1 LSLARAPDAQ
11 PLWPDPAAP
20 IAEAVLKSA
29 VRHPLIYRKRVATV
43 SREARPGDWV
53 AVYAPNSELPGGET
67 RLLGYG
73 LYNPRSEIA
82 IRMIRWGDQLPDE
95 PFWRQ
100 QLRSA
105 VALRSDLLQL
115 DRHTTA
121 YRVLHAEGDGVP
133 GFVVD
138 RYADVL
144 SGEVFSWG
152 LWQRSQR
159 IIESLADLLGTQHFI
174 LRTAPKLVSQE
185 GFDAPT
191 FRSEHCPPRVTITE
205 FGTRFRVDLADAAH
219 KTGFFC
225 DQRDN
230 RFRLAQHVAGRS
242 VLDLCCYT
250 GGFAVQAKKLGGAAE
265 VIGVDLDQEPL
276 TLAQENAHL
285 NQVRVRFVQADVFP
299 YMRDLVRGGRT
310 FDVVVLDPPKLI
322 YSRAEIASG
331 TRAHYDLN
339 RLAMQLV
346 RPGGFM
352 LTCSCAGLLSEE
364 EFLRLLRAAA
374 RNIVRDERP
383 DAAAPPMGRQLR
395 ILARSGAGP
404 DHPVSGRCPEGEYL
418 KAVWLTLD
426 DGA

>member
-1 LSLARAPDAQ
+1 
-11 PLWPDPAAP
+11 LWPDPAAP

-29 VRHPLIYRKRVATV
+29 VRHPLIYRKRVAEI
-43 SREARPGDWV
+43 SRDARAGDWV
-53 AVYAPNSELPGGET
+53 VVYAPDAEAPGAEN
-67 RLLGYG
+67 RLIGYG

-82 IRMIRWGDQLPDE
+82 VRMIRWGEQLPDE
-95 PFWRQ
+95 PFWRR
-100 QLRSA
+100 LLGSA
-105 VALRSDLLQL
+105 VELRRDLLQL
-115 DRHTTA
+115 DRHTNA

-133 GFVVD
+133 GLVVD
-138 RYADVL
+138 RYAEVL

-152 LWQRSQR
+152 VWQRSQR
-159 IIESLADLLGTQHFI
+159 IVEILADLLGTQHFV

-191 FRSEHCPPRVTITE
+191 FRSEHAPPRVTITE

-225 DQRDN
+225 DQREN
-230 RFRLAQHVAGRS
+230 RFRLAQHVANRS

-250 GGFAVQAKKLGGAAE
+250 GGFSVQAKKLGGAAE
-265 VIGVDLDQEPL
+265 VIGVDLDQAPL
-276 TLAQENAHL
+276 QLAQENANL
-285 NQVRVRFVQADVFP
+285 NQTRVRFVQADVFP
-299 YMRDLVRGGRT
+299 YMRDLVRSGRT

-322 YSRAEIASG
+322 YSRAELATG

-346 RPGGFM
+346 RPGGLM
-352 LTCSCAGLLSEE
+352 LTCSCAGLLSED

-374 RNIVRDERP
+374 RNIVRDESAGP
-383 DAAAPPMGRQLR
+383 AAPAIGRSLR
-395 ILARSGAGP
+395 IVARSGAGP
-404 DHPVSGRCPEGEYL
+404 DHPVAGRCPEGEYL